1 MWLILIKTISGLA
14 VTTQGHILLAILIP
28 HTGPVESL
36 GKSKRAVE
44 VLGEGT
50 CNIVQ

>member
-1 MWLILIKTISGLA
+1 MN
-14 VTTQGHILLAILIP
+14 ILLAILIP
-28 HTGPVESL
+28 HTGPVEPL

-50 CNIVQ
+50 CNIVE